1 MQAKKILKLGLPK
14 GSLQEAT
21 LRMFEKA
28 GFKISLGE
36 RSYFPEI
43 DDLEIKPILL
53 RAQEMS
59 RYVEAGALDC
69 GITGEDWTQENG
81 SDVERVTKLI
91 YAKKRLVEVRWV
103 LAVPANSR
111 IKKVQDLK
119 GKRIATEL
127 VNVTV
132 KYLRRKKVRADVEF
146 SWGATEAKL
155 ATGLVDA
162 IVELTETGAT
172 LTANN
177 LRIVDTIC
185 TSVTQLIANKI
196 SWQDAWK
203 RKKIEAL
210 SLLLKGA
217 VEAEEKV
224 GLKMNVREQDLH
236 KVSAILPAMRKPT
249 ISNLSQKGWFAL
261 ETVIDEKVVRNLIPQ
276 LKKAGAEGIIEY
288 SLNKVIH

>member
-1 MQAKKILKLGLPK
+1 
-14 GSLQEAT
+14 
-21 LRMFEKA
+21 MFHNA

-36 RSYFPEI
+36 RSYFPDI
-43 DDLEIKPILL
+43 DDPEIKPILL

-59 RYVEAGALDC
+59 RYVQAGVLDC
-69 GITGEDWTQENG
+69 GITGEDWILEFG

-111 IKKVQDLK
+111 IKKVQGLK

-127 VNVTV
+127 VNVTRR
-132 KYLRRKKVRADVEF
+132 YLKRKKVRALVEF

-162 IVELTETGAT
+162 IVELTETGTT
-172 LTANN
+172 LAANN
-177 LRIVDTIC
+177 LRVVDTVC

-196 SWQDAWK
+196 SWQNTWK

-224 GLKMNVREQDLH
+224 GLKMNVREQDLN
-236 KVSAILPAMRKPT
+236 KVSAILPAMRRPT

-261 ETVIDEKVVRNLIPQ
+261 ETVIDEKVVRDLIPK